1 MGLITIIILL
11 AVLVVIFIAGLVT
24 LGGMRTKG
32 QVQRALNMT
41 LFLVKVPRETGDEES
56 GGKKSAKELINI
68 TEQMISSFSNL
79 HAKGWNKFIFGEP
92 YLALEIAVH
101 HIGEETHF
109 YVSVPRTSEDAIE
122 KQLYA
127 FFPKAEIST
136 VKDYNIF
143 NPDGV
148 VSGSYLKYSNNP
160 ILPIR
165 TYQNLEADPLSSILT
180 SMSKLQAEG
189 EGAALQ
195 LLIRPSHAKK
205 QKKLAAKVVREMQSG
220 HQFKD
225 AVGRVKHPP
234 KLPKPDPKKPVLPEK
249 PKTVSP
255 ADEEII
261 KAISAKV
268 GKQIFDVNIRLLTS
282 APSEI
287 RAKEILDDFENSFV
301 QYSAPDLNNLKAAK
315 QFNGALNKLIY
326 NFSFRIFN
334 NKQKMVMSTEEIASI
349 YHFPLS
355 STSAPN
361 VQFLKAKPSESP
373 ANMPQV
379 GIILGKSV
387 FRGQEKLIRMTDDD
401 RRRHLY
407 LIGQTGTGKTTL
419 MKDMV
424 RQDIEAGNGVCV
436 IDPHGD
442 FAEFALS
449 VVPRERAEEVIY
461 FDPADTERPLGLNL
475 LEIDPSKPEQKT
487 FITNEFYSIMKTI
500 YRDLPEAFGPM
511 FENYY
516 KNAALLLLD
525 DYENEI
531 PTLADISRVLADD
544 NYRKDKL
551 SREKNY
557 LVKNFWEMEAEKAG
571 GEAALA
577 NMVPYITSK
586 MAPFLANEFIRP
598 IVTQQK
604 SAFNFRD
611 IIDNR
616 KILVVN
622 LSKGKI
628 GDINANLL
636 GLTIVSR
643 LLMAAFSRSD
653 TPGQNQL
660 PDFYL
665 YMDEFQNF
673 STPSIATILSEAR
686 KYKLDL
692 IMAHQFIKQ
701 LPEEIKNA
709 VFGNVGSMAVFR
721 VSPEDAEYL
730 KTKFEP
736 TFTPQDLSNID
747 NLNAYV
753 NLLISGQTA
762 RPFNIRVETDKVFGA
777 GSKEMSTAI
786 KELSRMK
793 FGRPREEVE
802 KELMARYNK

>member
-1 MGLITIIILL
+1 MGLITIIILF
-11 AVLVVIFIAGLVT
+11 AVLIIIFVAGLVT
-24 LGGMRTKG
+24 LGGLRSKG

-315 QFNGALNKLIY
+315 QFSGALNKLIY
-326 NFSFRIFN
+326 NFSFRIFD

-753 NLLISGQTA
+753 NLLIGGQTA
-762 RPFNIRVETDKVFGA
+762 RPFNIRVETDKIFGA
-777 GSKEMSTAI
+777 GSKEMSAAI